1 MPSLF
6 SIFPR
11 FTHHRRRRFGGI
23 PILALCFFLI
33 LSLSLPLSASESAF
47 AFAAEYDRTV
57 TAAGSAERPVSL
69 PSVHAKGAILM
80 NGKTGEVYFE
90 RNADARLPMAST
102 TKIMTA
108 LVAVEA
114 LPLDTVIT
122 VDRAAVGVEG
132 SSVYLYAG
140 ETLTLEALLY
150 ALLLQSANDAAAAI
164 AYGVAGGI
172 PEFAEMMN
180 DKARS
185 LGLTNTNFE
194 NPHGLDSESH
204 YTTARDLAKIASA
217 ALSSDVLRTI
227 VSTYKKTIPQQHT
240 DGIRLLVNH
249 NRLLRSY
256 DGCIGVK
263 TGYTRKSGRCLVSAA
278 DRGGLLLVAVT
289 LSSSNDWQEHKEL
302 LDYGYSMYESV
313 ILSECGELSYS
324 VPVFNGI
331 APSVTASYKTGNGD
345 PLSVILP
352 KNHSEIT
359 CSVEL
364 PQFLW
369 GSYKKGSVIGRVIFF
384 CNEKII
390 CEVPLTLDLDVSEI
404 SYRLGLFDKIRN
416 LFTRTQKRI

>member
-6 SIFPR
+6 SLSCRSTRYP
-11 FTHHRRRRFGGI
+11 RRRFNQI
-23 PILALCFFLI
+23 PILSLCLFLI
-33 LSLSLPLSASESAF
+33 LSFSLPLSASESAF

-57 TAAGSAERPVSL
+57 SAAGSAERPVSL
-69 PSVHAKGAILM
+69 PSVYAKGAILM
-80 NGKTGEVYFE
+80 NGKTGTVYFE

-132 SSVYLYAG
+132 SSVYLYEG
-140 ETLTLEALLY
+140 EKLTLEALLY
-150 ALLLQSANDAAAAI
+150 ALLLQSANDAAVAI

-180 DKARS
+180 DKACS

-194 NPHGLDSESH
+194 NPHGLDSEEH
-204 YTTARDLAKIASA
+204 YTTARDLAKITSA

-227 VSTYKKTIPQQHT
+227 VSTYKMTIPQQNT
-240 DGIRLLVNH
+240 NGIRLLVNH

-263 TGYTRKSGRCLVSAA
+263 TGYTRRSGRCLVSAA
-278 DRGGLLLVAVT
+278 DRDGLLLIAVT
-289 LSSSNDWQEHKEL
+289 LSSSNDWKEHKEM

-313 ILSECGELSYS
+313 VLSQSGELSYTI
-324 VPVFNGI
+324 PVFNGI
-331 APSVTASYKTGNGD
+331 SPSVTASYKTENGD

-352 KNHSEIT
+352 KNHSAIT

-369 GSYKKGSVIGRVIFF
+369 GTYKKGSTVGRVIFF

-390 CEVPLTLDLDVSEI
+390 CEVPLTLDFDVPEI
-404 SYRLGLFDKIRN
+404 SYRLGLFNKIKSF
-416 LFTRTQKRI
+416 FTRT